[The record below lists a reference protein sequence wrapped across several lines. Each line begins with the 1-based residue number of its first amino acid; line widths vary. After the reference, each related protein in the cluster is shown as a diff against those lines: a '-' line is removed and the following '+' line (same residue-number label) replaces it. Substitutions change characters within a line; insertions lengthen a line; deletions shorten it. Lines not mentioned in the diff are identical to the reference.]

1 MNDMRAAVCCSCTSL
16 GEYIDFPIDLETT
29 VSGGFLKRALV
40 LSACVPA
47 LLLAGTVTYTLNT
60 SPAQVRF
67 SALNGF
73 DVVEIPQGAV
83 SPDPGKPSLP
93 EVAVTLAIPAS
104 AKVTGVSVTPLST
117 TELGSYNVAPSQP
130 AYPLSKPAA
139 AWVGPDA
146 QVYSS
151 NAPFPAN
158 TLLGYHF
165 GSAAGFR
172 LVSVR
177 VSPFSLR
184 PQSGQ
189 LSLNTK
195 LKVAVD
201 FVDGVDA
208 GLALTPSQR
217 DRALAGLRTLVK
229 NPQDLEQFSPPASL
243 PGLPEINYL
252 IVTNDALAPE
262 FAPFVEYRTS
272 HGLRAEIRTEEWI
285 ARIYDG
291 RDLQEKTRNLIRDY
305 FQHRGLSYVLL
316 AGDNAQVPSRRIH
329 LDAGGTIGDIPTDM
343 YFGDLD
349 GSWDSNQND
358 TFGEMSDSVDLYAD
372 VTVGRAS
379 VDCASQVQNFI
390 AKVKTYEGN
399 PATDYLKR
407 ALLPSGWLWQDI
419 GYHGRFVNDSIANL
433 TPPGWASVKLEDSP
447 NAGVVQDSFDHGFAI
462 FDPAGH
468 GNSAGVY
475 DQSGTPIYLAANA
488 SSQHN
493 WRRYSI
499 MTSLACDP
507 GDFETE
513 DCCAEAALNCDSA
526 GCIGAMM
533 NSRYGWGTPPEMGPS
548 ELLCVRFYDHLFNSQ
563 EYVIGV
569 THNRSREVYSGAARY
584 DALWRWCVT
593 EFNLLGDP
601 AIDIWTD
608 APGQLAVAAADT
620 IATGVQNLEVTVR
633 RGGSPLAGAQVCAW
647 KGNEVFAT
655 GQTNGGGVVSLP
667 VHPATAGSLLVT
679 TTGHDNLPASRSIT
693 VVSGAPEPYMAF
705 RRCMVDD
712 AGQRNP
718 NGILEPGESC
728 NLNLTIA
735 NIGTGTATATRVV
748 LRLLSGRVTIPD
760 SLADFGTVSAGDSA
774 TTASLSL
781 TAAPDITP
789 GSAAE
794 LLAHVTSDQSEW
806 DIEFGIT
813 IGYAGRVCADIDT
826 GKVALTVTARGAIGF
841 DREAGSAGRGFRFP
855 KTDTSSLN
863 VASFCL
869 ATSPDYVADRFYN
882 QGEGYDTDWRLAE
895 SVFTRTPIWNAD
907 EFITSAFNDAG
918 HPNARGVTVQQ
929 RALGTN
935 EPNNNDWAILV
946 YDVDNDGAEAING
959 YAGVF
964 ADFDVKATD
973 RLHDLAYTDAGL
985 STAYM
990 RNVLATDRWCGVKL
1004 LTTSAGA
1011 HLACIDHDRY
1021 VYPDSGLSED
1031 MKYRIMAGQLGD
1043 AGSDRPFNW
1052 SVAVSTGP
1060 LNLPQGSSQRVA
1072 VAFVAAGDSAGYLDA
1087 CRRSQEWYDA
1097 NVGLA
1102 EEQSLK
1108 LQASSLKL
1116 EVYPNPATNAVNI
1129 RLSSLLSPHS
1139 SLCLFNSAGRLV
1151 LSCPVIASPF
1161 VLRTSSLPAGVYHLR
1176 LTSGGKTVSQGVTI
1190 IR

>member
-1 MNDMRAAVCCSCTSL
+1 MCDIRTAVCRSCTGL
-16 GEYIDFPIDLETT
+16 GEYIDFNIDLEIT
-29 VSGGFLKRALV
+29 VFGGFLKRALV
-40 LSACVPA
+40 LFAFVPA

-73 DVVEIPQGAV
+73 DVVEISQGAV

-252 IVTNDALAPE
+252 IITNDALAPE

-285 ARIYDG
+285 TRTYDG

-407 ALLPSGWLWQDI
+407 CLLPSGWLWQDI
-419 GYHGRFVNDSIANL
+419 GYHGKFVNDSIANL
-433 TPPGWASVKLEDSP
+433 LPYGWTNVKMENSP
-447 NAGVVQDSFDHGFAI
+447 SSDVVQDSFDHGFAI

-475 DQSGTPIYLAANA
+475 DQSGSPIYLAGNA

-493 WRRYSI
+493 RRRYSI

-507 GDFETE
+507 GDFEAE
-513 DCCAEAALNCDSA
+513 DCCAEAAMNCDSA
-526 GCIGAMM
+526 GCIGVMM
-533 NSRYGWGTPPEMGPS
+533 NSRYGWGTPPSIGPS

-569 THNRSREVYSGAARY
+569 CHDRSREEYSGASQT
-584 DALWRWCVT
+584 DALWRWCET
-593 EFNLLGDP
+593 EFNLFGDP

-620 IATGVQNLEVTVR
+620 ISTGQQNLAVTVT
-633 RGGSPLAGAQVCAW
+633 PPFAGAQVCVW
-647 KGNEVFAT
+647 KGDEAFAV
-655 GQTNGGGVVSLP
+655 GQTDGSGHVTLP
-667 VHPATAGSLLVT
+667 IHPATSGELSLSATSHNKLAGT
-679 TTGHDNLPASRSIT
+679 KN
-693 VVSGAPEPYMAF
+693 VVVRPGAPEPYVTY
-705 RRCMVDD
+705 RHCLVDD
-712 AGQRNP
+712 SGQADP
-718 NGILEPGESC
+718 NGILEPGETA
-728 NLNLTIA
+728 NLVLTVA
-735 NIGTGTATATRVV
+735 NVGTGPADNASVV
-748 LRLLSGRVTIPD
+748 LRLLNGRVTILD
-760 SLADFGTVSAGDSA
+760 STTGLGTIAASDSV
-774 TTASLSL
+774 TTSSLSL
-781 TAAPDITP
+781 KAAPDIAP
-789 GSAAE
+789 GSLVQ
-794 LLAHVTSDQSEW
+794 LLAHVSSGGEQW
-806 DIEFGIT
+806 DLEFGIDV
-813 IGYAGRVCADIDT
+813 GYAGRVCADIDT
-826 GKVALTVTARGAIGF
+826 GSVALTVTARGTVGY
-841 DREAGSAGRGFRFP
+841 DRQNGRAGRGFRFP

-863 VASFCL
+863 LASFCL
-869 ATSPDYVADRFYN
+869 AVSPQYVADRFYN
-882 QGEGYDTDWRLAE
+882 QGKGYDSDWRLAE
-895 SVFTRTPIWNAD
+895 SVRTRAPLWRAD
-907 EFITSAFNDAG
+907 QYMTSAFSDAG
-918 HPNARGVTVQQ
+918 HPSARSITVQQ
-929 RALGTN
+929 RALGTD
-935 EPNNNDWAILV
+935 EPGNNDWVIIIYDAKNGGSDSISGYMGIL
-946 YDVDNDGAEAING
+946 
-959 YAGVF
+959 
-964 ADFDVKATD
+964 ADFDVVAGD
-973 RLHDLAYTDAGL
+973 RLHDFVYTDSAL
-985 STAYM
+985 ATAFM
-990 RNVLATDRWCGVKL
+990 RNALTKSRWCGVKL
-1004 LTTSAGA
+1004 LTHDAA
-1011 HLACIDHDRY
+1011 AKLECIDNERY
-1021 VYPDSGLSED
+1021 VYSDSGLSED
-1031 MKYRIMAGQLGD
+1031 MKYRIMSGQLGVR
-1043 AGSDRPFNW
+1043 GSDQFSNW

-1060 LNLPQGSSQRVA
+1060 LNLAQGGSQRVA
-1072 VAFVAAGDSAGYLDA
+1072 FAFVAAADSETYLDA

-1097 NVGLA
+1097 NVGVA

-1108 LQASSLKL
+1108 PRTRGLRL
-1116 EVYPNPATNAVNI
+1116 EAYPNPATNSINI
-1129 RLSSLLSPHS
+1129 RFSTSLSSPSSLRIYDVQGRLIHS
-1139 SLCLFNSAGRLV
+1139 SLGLRASSFRLD
-1151 LSCPVIASPF
+1151 
-1161 VLRTSSLPAGVYHLR
+1161 LRSIPAGVYYLR
-1176 LTSGGKTVSQGVTI
+1176 LKSGDQTLSRRLTI
-1190 IR
+1190 VR